1 MLLEVTVPV
10 GWLPEVALEPDHAP
24 EAEQAVA
31 FVEDQV
37 SVEDPP
43 FVTDVG
49 FAVTDTVTVGVPV
62 VTASPAPPP
71 QAANARAN
79 TRTISK
85 VFVCNIGVL
94 IYSSLDR
101 YRNVF
106 SVVSKS

>member
-1 MLLEVTVPV
+1 MTAPED
-10 GWLPEVALEPDHAP
+10 WLPEVALAPDHAP
-24 EAEQAVA
+24 EAVHEVA
-31 FVEDQV
+31 LVEDQV
-37 SVEDPP
+37 SIEDPP
-43 FVTDVG
+43 LVTDVG

-94 IYSSLDR
+94 IYSSLDC
-101 YRNVF
+101 YSNVF